1 MVEGLANP
9 RPVRQGSLDVGEISR
24 TRRSSPN
31 AGGAHR
37 SALLLGPLEIVVDL
51 LEMVGLA
58 PGAAVAESQPHPG
71 APMAFLRLPNRAS
84 GNLSGDGGLVDQ
96 SLVAIWPRVCLLAM
110 YVGIVWRSTT
120 SGLSGFLS
128 TFSSPCPPF
137 EADES
142 MVSISR

>member
-1 MVEGLANP
+1 
-9 RPVRQGSLDVGEISR
+9 
-24 TRRSSPN
+24 
-31 AGGAHR
+31 
-37 SALLLGPLEIVVDL
+37 
-51 LEMVGLA
+51 
-58 PGAAVAESQPHPG
+58 
-71 APMAFLRLPNRAS
+71 MAFLRLPNRAS
-84 GNLSGDGGLVDQ
+84 GNLSRDGGLADQ

-128 TFSSPCPPF
+128 TSSSPCPSF